1 MFEWMKRLFSKPK
14 EVEEEPKLQ
23 IWGILHGPISA
34 SNMPDDEV
42 PDEATDRSA
51 YMVLKIADNLQVF
64 DAEFWFDDMDDAYEI
79 VKHFQNNIEP
89 LTLDTKEY
97 EHVR

>member
-14 EVEEEPKLQ
+14 EVREGPKLQ

-34 SNMPDDEV
+34 NEMPDDEV
-42 PDEATDRSA
+42 PDEATDRSV
-51 YMVLKIADNLQVF
+51 YMVLKIADNLRVF

-79 VKHFQNNIEP
+79 VKHFKTSIEP
-89 LTLDTKEY
+89 LSLDTEEY

>member
-14 EVEEEPKLQ
+14 EEPKLQ
-23 IWGILHGPISA
+23 IWCILHGPISVDD
-34 SNMPDDEV
+34 MPEEEI
-42 PDEATDRSA
+42 PEGATDRSA
-51 YMVLKIADNLQVF
+51 YMVLKIAADDRVF

-79 VKHFQNNIEP
+79 VKHFSTNIEP
-89 LTLDTKEY
+89 LTLNTKEY